1 VQPADL
7 SPILHRNHFLSVYG
21 GVQIQPTIRGQSSP
35 DADTELIAV
44 SVDVDKHIVAGADAL
59 AAKRRCGFENRAG
72 IAQFGYFRLE

>member
-1 VQPADL
+1 MENPGLLPAA
-7 SPILHRNHFLSVYG
+7 
-21 GVQIQPTIRGQSSP
+21 QIRCARP
-35 DADTELIAV
+35 ELIAV